1 MPRHHR
7 ILHVRQEISSAGGD
21 VSVLQAVL
29 DADVERN
36 SLMEEERSL
45 LQRLEGEQVTQD
57 GEDAVGAASAKA
69 RLEKLKLR
77 AAPRE
82 SSEDASAENGHT
94 ATFATDLKR
103 LDEVYERLRILGSDA
118 AEARAATILSGLQF
132 TPAMQAGP
140 TSALSGGWRMR
151 VALAAA
157 LFVEPDLLMLDE
169 VRVLSGSC
177 IGAASCRLLQQGQI
191 RREAAPSRDLRKFI
205 QG

>member
-7 ILHVRQEISSAGGD
+7 ILHVRQEIRSAGGD

-45 LQRLEGEQVTQD
+45 LQRLEGEQVTRD
-57 GEDAVGAASAKA
+57 EGDAMDAASTKA
-69 RLEKLKLR
+69 RLEKLR
-77 AAPRE
+77 AATPHK
-82 SSEDASAENGHT
+82 SSEVANAENGHT
-94 ATFATDLKR
+94 ASFATDLKR

-177 IGAASCRLLQQGQI
+177 IGAASCRILQQGRI
-191 RREAAPSRDLRKFI
+191 CREAAPSKI
-205 QG
+205 